1 MMRSAVPGAAGHQA
15 ASLEGISRPGRGRHI
30 YRGRCHRLCSSA
42 MTMMSLRTNQM
53 VPEFHHRNFSGLA
66 AGKLRLVQPSTDRS
80 LSRLS
85 LLAVPR
91 AARRPNAPRRQQDDD
106 KSLVDRIKAS
116 TSLDELLGL
125 IEQNCTRLDSDAVS
139 QTLSRAAKLK
149 QQKGRRLS
157 NNTRDRLRAV
167 VSEHLERH
175 IVDRTSDYNAFS
187 LASCSHKL
195 AKMSMG
201 EKSTFRAIDEEAITK
216 MKDFKPR
223 GFSNL
228 LWAFATAEVKAPRL
242 FEAVAGHL
250 EAHPGLLKDF
260 IPQNFSM
267 LLWAYA
273 TAGEP
278 APKLFQLVD
287 AHLEARLLSNPG
299 LLDRFKPQGFSNLL
313 WAYAKAGEQA
323 PKLFEAVAG
332 HLEANPGLMDRFKPQ
347 GFSNLLWAYAT
358 AGEQAPKLFEAVAGH
373 LEANPGLLGDFKPQG
388 FSNLLWAFATAG
400 VKAPKLFE
408 AVDAHLEAH
417 HKFLGNFIPQHFAN
431 LLWAF
436 ATAEVKAPR
445 LFEAVAGH
453 LEANPGLLGDDFFPQ
468 GFSMLLWAYA
478 KAEEPAPKLFQL
490 VDAHLEA
497 RLLSNPG
504 LLDRFKPQDFSMLL
518 WAYATAK
525 VKAPKLFAAVA
536 GHLEANPGLLGD
548 FTPQDFSMLL
558 WVYAEQRHDAP
569 ELLDV
574 IRRQAVQRM
583 AEFTPQNLAMTARAC
598 AVLYHHAPDIIEAAL
613 QRAVSDPRAFTPQH
627 LVNIMYAA
635 AVFEQLDAAT
645 IMALAA
651 ALASTELE
659 DEECRSVFQSC
670 LVVQLSSAD
679 YTPSSLLPGPMHKA
693 AIRLWKEQVEEAVR
707 PPGFKNDD
715 ALQVLQGQMGLKCHP
730 DWSTPDG
737 LFSVNIMV
745 ELPPS
750 KEGGKEGGS
759 FTRVAVELDWPFRFT
774 SNYPYKA
781 LGPTRLRRRLLEA
794 RVDRVVSV
802 PFYDWG
808 AAKTAAAK
816 KRLLERLIF
825 QE

>member
-1 MMRSAVPGAAGHQA
+1 MVPG
-15 ASLEGISRPGRGRHI
+15 
-30 YRGRCHRLCSSA
+30 
-42 MTMMSLRTNQM
+42 
-53 VPEFHHRNFSGLA
+53 VHHRNFSGLA
-66 AGKLRLVQPSTDRS
+66 AGKLRLLQTSIDVG

-91 AARRPNAPRRQQDDD
+91 AARRPNAPRRRDDD
-106 KSLVDRIKAS
+106 DDNKPLTVDRIKAS
-116 TSLDELLGL
+116 ASLEELLGL
-125 IEQNCTRLDSDAVS
+125 VEQNCTRLDSYAVS
-139 QTLSRAAKLK
+139 ESLNRAAKL

-157 NNTRDRLRAV
+157 NNTRDRLRAA

-175 IVDRTSDYNAFS
+175 ITDRTSDYNAFF
-187 LASCSHKL
+187 LASCAHKL

-201 EKSTFRAIDEEAITK
+201 KNSTFQAIEEQAILK
-216 MKDFKPR
+216 MKDFVPR
-223 GFSNL
+223 GLVNL
-228 LWAFATAEVKAPRL
+228 LWAFATAEVKAPKL

-250 EAHPGLLKDF
+250 EAHPGLLGDF
-260 IPQNFSM
+260 IPQHFANLLWAFATAEVKAPKLFETVDAHLQRHPGLLGDFKPQELSNLLWAFATARVKAPRLFEAVAGRIEANPSLLGDFTAQGFSNVM
-267 LLWAYA
+267 WAYA

-278 APKLFQLVD
+278 APKLFRLVN
-287 AHLEARLLSNPG
+287 AHLEARLQSQPS
-299 LLDRFKPQGFSNLL
+299 LLR
-313 WAYAKAGEQA
+313 
-323 PKLFEAVAG
+323 
-332 HLEANPGLMDRFKPQ
+332 
-347 GFSNLLWAYAT
+347 
-358 AGEQAPKLFEAVAGH
+358 
-373 LEANPGLLGDFKPQG
+373 DFTPQG

-408 AVDAHLEAH
+408 AVAGHLEAH
-417 HKFLGNFIPQHFAN
+417 PGLLGDFLPQNFSNLLWAFATAGVKAPKLFEAVAGRLEAHPGLLGDFIPQGFSM

-436 ATAEVKAPR
+436 ATAEVKAPK

-453 LEANPGLLGDDFFPQ
+453 LEAHPGLLEHFKPQELSMLLWAFATAEVKAQKLFEAAAGHLEAHPGLLGDFTPQ

-478 KAEEPAPKLFQL
+478 EQRRDTPE
-490 VDAHLEA
+490 
-497 RLLSNPG
+497 
-504 LLDRFKPQDFSMLL
+504 LLDLIRKQVVQRLAAFKPQD
-518 WAYATAK
+518 
-525 VKAPKLFAAVA
+525 
-536 GHLEANPGLLGD
+536 
-548 FTPQDFSMLL
+548 
-558 WVYAEQRHDAP
+558 
-569 ELLDV
+569 
-574 IRRQAVQRM
+574 
-583 AEFTPQNLAMTARAC
+583 LAMTAKAYG
-598 AVLYHHAPDIIEAAL
+598 VLDQHAPDIIEAAL
-613 QRAVSDPRAFTPQH
+613 QRAVSDPRAFTPQA

-651 ALASTELE
+651 AMASTELK

-670 LVVQLSSAD
+670 LVMQLSSAH
-679 YTPSSLLPGPMHKA
+679 YTPSSLLPGPMHNA
-693 AIRLWKEQVEEAVR
+693 AIRLWKGQVEEVVR
-707 PPGFKNDD
+707 LSSFQNDD

-730 DWSTPDG
+730 DWRTPDG

-759 FTRVAVELDWPFRFT
+759 FTRVAVEFDGPFRFT

-816 KRLLERLIF
+816 KRLLEGLIF

>member
-30 YRGRCHRLCSSA
+30 YRGRHRLCSSA

-66 AGKLRLVQPSTDRS
+66 AGKLRLVQPSTDAG

-116 TSLDELLGL
+116 ASLDELLGL
-125 IEQNCTRLDSDAVS
+125 IEQNCTRLDSYAVS
-139 QTLSRAAKLK
+139 QSLNRAVKLQ

-175 IVDRTSDYNAFS
+175 IIDRTSDYGAYS
-187 LASCSHKL
+187 LASCAHKL
-195 AKMSMG
+195 AKIQMG
-201 EKSTFRAIDEEAITK
+201 NNSTFQAIEEEAIIK
-216 MKDFKPR
+216 LKDFNPR
-223 GFSNL
+223 GLANL
-228 LWAFATAEVKAPRL
+228 LWAFATAEVKAPKLFEAVDAHLQRHPGLVKKSNAHDFSNLLWAFATARVKAPRLFEAVAGRIEANPSLLGDFTAQGFSNVMWAYATAGEPAPKLFRLVNAHLEARLQSQPILLRGFTPQNFSMLLWAFATARVKAPKL

-250 EAHPGLLKDF
+250 EAHPGLLGDF
-260 IPQNFSM
+260 I
-267 LLWAYA
+267 
-273 TAGEP
+273 
-278 APKLFQLVD
+278 
-287 AHLEARLLSNPG
+287 
-299 LLDRFKPQGFSNLL
+299 
-313 WAYAKAGEQA
+313 
-323 PKLFEAVAG
+323 
-332 HLEANPGLMDRFKPQ
+332 PQ

-358 AGEQAPKLFEAVAGH
+358 AGEKAAKLFEAVAGH
-373 LEANPGLLGDFKPQG
+373 LEANPGLLGDFLPQSFSMLLWAFATARVKAPKLFEAVAGHLEAHPRLLEDFKPQE
-388 FSNLLWAFATAG
+388 FSNLLWAFATAR
-400 VKAPKLFE
+400 VTAPKLFE
-408 AVDAHLEAH
+408 AAAGHLEANPE
-417 HKFLGNFIPQHFAN
+417 LLEDFIPQHFAN
-431 LLWAF
+431 LLWA
-436 ATAEVKAPR
+436 
-445 LFEAVAGH
+445 
-453 LEANPGLLGDDFFPQ
+453 
-468 GFSMLLWAYA
+468 
-478 KAEEPAPKLFQL
+478 
-490 VDAHLEA
+490 
-497 RLLSNPG
+497 
-504 LLDRFKPQDFSMLL
+504 
-518 WAYATAK
+518 
-525 VKAPKLFAAVA
+525 
-536 GHLEANPGLLGD
+536 
-548 FTPQDFSMLL
+548 
-558 WVYAEQRHDAP
+558 YAEQRHDAP

-574 IRRQAVQRM
+574 IRNQAVQRL
-583 AEFTPQNLAMTARAC
+583 AEFNPQDLAMTARAY

-635 AVFEQLDAAT
+635 AMFEQLDAET

-651 ALASTELE
+651 AMASTELE
-659 DEECRSVFQSC
+659 DKQCQSVFQSC

-679 YTPSSLLPGPMHKA
+679 CTPSSLLPGPMHNA

-730 DWSTPDG
+730 DWRTPDG

-759 FTRVAVELDWPFRFT
+759 FTRVAVEFDGPFRFT

-781 LGPTRLRRRLLEA
+781 LGPTRLRRQLLEA
-794 RVDRVVSV
+794 RVDRVLSVS
-802 PFYDWG
+802 FYDWG
-808 AAKTAAAK
+808 AANTAAAK
-816 KRLLERLIF
+816 KRLLEGLIS